1 MEQMQEQVSESSN
14 SFDKINCFKDFNL
27 SDTTLKAIESK
38 GFEEPSLIQIQAIPK
53 ILGTTNDI
61 IAQAQTGTGKTA
73 AFGIPM
79 FEMLNF
85 NGRQVKAII
94 LTPTRELAI
103 QVSEE
108 LYSLKGRRK
117 LKVLP
122 VYGGSSIERQI
133 KKLSDGVDVVVG
145 TPGRVLDLI
154 GRNILKLGFI
164 EYMVLDEADEMLNMG
179 FIEDIEQIINACN
192 PDRRILLFSATMPNR
207 ILEIAN
213 KYMKDI
219 IKIKV
224 KSKELTTNLTDQFYY
239 EVSNND
245 KFEALTRI
253 LDYEKDFYGIIFC
266 RTKSDVDTLSAGLIE
281 RGYDVEG
288 LHGDLSQYQ
297 RERVFKKFK
306 SRAIS
311 ILIAT
316 DVAARG
322 LDINDLSHVINYA
335 IPQDPESYVHR
346 IGRTGRAGKT
356 GTAITF
362 VTRAEY
368 QQLYHIE
375 SIAKTKII
383 KKNLPGIGDV
393 IQQKKN
399 VLLED
404 IEKIIGNKVS
414 SEFDEISK
422 TLLQD
427 RDAVDVISATLKYF
441 LKNSLDYEN
450 YSEIQSLVSDESGYE
465 RLFIG
470 RGRADGFTPRILAN
484 HIMEAVNL
492 KNHQIKDL
500 KVLDSFS
507 FVSLPFEEAQMFM
520 YIMNSGNKS
529 HRPLVSYARESKNRA
544 EQSFGKSNLSG
555 NYKNVNNKR
564 FRKPKF

>member
-1 MEQMQEQVSESSN
+1 MQEKSN
-14 SFDKINCFKDFNL
+14 QEKSVNEEISPKIRSFKDFNL
-27 SDTTLKAIESK
+27 SETTLKAIEHK
-38 GFEEPSLIQIQAIPK
+38 GFEEPSPIQIQAIPK
-53 ILGTTNDI
+53 ILGSGDDI

-79 FEMLNF
+79 FELLQF
-85 NGRQVKAII
+85 NSKQVKAII

-133 KKLSDGVDVVVG
+133 KKLNEGVDVVVG

-154 GRNILKLGFI
+154 GRKILKLGFV

-179 FIEDIEQIINACN
+179 FIEDIEQIIAASN

-207 ILEIAN
+207 ILEIAH
-213 KYMKDI
+213 KYMKNT

-239 EVSNND
+239 EISNND

-253 LDYEKDFYGIIFC
+253 LDYENDFYGIIFC
-266 RTKSDVDTLSAGLIE
+266 RTKSDVDHLSAGLIE

-375 SIAKTKII
+375 NIAKTKII
-383 KKNLPGIGDV
+383 KKTLPGIGDV

-404 IEKIIGNKVS
+404 IEAIVKNSVS

-422 TLLQD
+422 ALLEEN
-427 RDAVDVISATLKYF
+427 DAIDVISATLKYF
-441 LKNSLDYEN
+441 LKDSLNYESYN
-450 YSEIQSLVSDESGYE
+450 EIQSLVSQDSGYE
-465 RLFIG
+465 RLFIAK
-470 RGRADGFTPRILAN
+470 GRADGYTPKTLAN
-484 HIMEAVNL
+484 TIMEVVNL
-492 KNHQIKDL
+492 KNYQIKDI

-520 YIMNSGNKS
+520 YALNSGNKS
-529 HRPLVSYARESKNRA
+529 HRPMVSYARDSKSA
-544 EQSFGKSNLSG
+544 
-555 NYKNVNNKR
+555 KNVKQDSSSSFCANYRTMKS
-564 FRKPKF
+564 KKLKK